1 VRALLRKLLAH
12 FRTIDLGEVPLSNVY
27 WHLRQEYIKRGHEE
41 GD

>member
-1 VRALLRKLLAH
+1 MSLLHRLILW